1 MLTEGSLGIIVI
13 TSVVVFITG
22 VDSGIDFLALI
33 CSLVKGSGLNGSVPG
48 FVHVVA
54 F

>member
-13 TSVVVFITG
+13 TSVVVFTG